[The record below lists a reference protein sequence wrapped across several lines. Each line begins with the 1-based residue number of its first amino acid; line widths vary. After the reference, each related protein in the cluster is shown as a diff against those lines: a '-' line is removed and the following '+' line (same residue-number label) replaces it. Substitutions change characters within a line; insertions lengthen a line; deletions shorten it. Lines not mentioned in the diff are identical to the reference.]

1 MLNETKE
8 MMQDLNNNIQLQ
20 TVEKIDD
27 LKNDIQDQLAILKEQ
42 VNHTTT
48 AVKDELSNVSSMIE
62 RTPNG

>member
-42 VNHTTT
+42 VNSTTT

-62 RTPNG
+62 RTLNG